1 MRPACCSF
9 ECMHAQVKGT
19 AEVAAPMMEPPG
31 LSQPPGLSCGSG
43 AGGAGGGPP
52 EEEEDE
58 EARKK
63 REKMQANRSTV
74 DVPEEEIM
82 GGGISC
88 FCTACI

>member
-19 AEVAAPMMEPPG
+19 AEVAAPMMEPPPG
-31 LSQPPGLSCGSG
+31 LPPGRSCGSRS
-43 AGGAGGGPP
+43 GGAGGGPP
-52 EEEEDE
+52 EEEEDD

-74 DVPEEEIM
+74 DVPEEESM